1 MGASGETTIQD
12 KAAQDEA
19 AARKKAVRAAL
30 TGDRN
35 FRWLLG
41 GGVISM
47 LGDQFTLIAT
57 PWLVLALT
65 GDPVVLGTVLGVMN
79 LPRAVFILVGGAIV
93 DRYSPKSVLMLT
105 KYVNTLLLGLLAV
118 LVLSGGMTVALL
130 YPLVLAI
137 GLASAFSI
145 PSGTSILPRVVA
157 GELLPAANGM
167 MMGLRQ
173 LTLLA
178 GPALS
183 GLLLVLT
190 GVTGAA
196 GGPQDARGLGYA
208 FLFDSASF
216 AVSAWTLAR
225 VAERPLAPAPQGT
238 VGRTAG
244 RTAGRESVL
253 TAIVATFRH
262 FRQDAALRSVCL
274 YFAAVAF
281 IVVGPLQVAL
291 PIFTQGALSGDA
303 ATYSQLMLAQG
314 VGTLAGMVL
323 SGARPGWRIGGLGT
337 TMLLADGLSGLLFI
351 PLSLSTTVWQ
361 VAPLMALTGMLMG
374 YLQVAVFSWM
384 QRRVPLAMLG
394 RAMSLFMFIFMGL
407 APLSAALAGLLL
419 RWLTAGQLF
428 LACGL
433 SLLVIVIP
441 TLLLGGMRAVRETP
455 P

>member
-1 MGASGETTIQD
+1 MGVSGGTDI
-12 KAAQDEA
+12 QDEA

-30 TGDRN
+30 TGDRS

-41 GGVISM
+41 GGIISM

-105 KYVNTLLLGLLAV
+105 KYANALLLGLLAA
-118 LVLSGGMTVALL
+118 LVLSGGVTVALL

-157 GELLPAANGM
+157 GDLLPAANGM

-183 GLLLVLT
+183 GLLLLLAGGT
-190 GVTGAA
+190 TAG

-216 AVSAWTLAR
+216 AISAWTLAR
-225 VAERPLAPAPQGT
+225 VAERPLPSTPLAET
-238 VGRTAG
+238 
-244 RTAGRESVL
+244 GRESVL
-253 TAIVATFRH
+253 TAIVAALRY
-262 FRQDAALRSVCL
+262 FRQDAALRSICL

-281 IVVGPLQVAL
+281 IVGGPLQVAL

-351 PLSLSTTVWQ
+351 PLGLSTTVWQ

-384 QRRVPLAMLG
+384 QRRVPLVMLG

-428 LACGL
+428 LVCGL
-433 SLLVIVIP
+433 CLLAIVVP
-441 TLLLGGMRAVRETP
+441 TLLLGGMRVVRETP

>member
-1 MGASGETTIQD
+1 MGVSGETDI
-12 KAAQDEA
+12 QDEA
-19 AARKKAVRAAL
+19 AARKKAARAAL
-30 TGDRN
+30 TGDRD

-47 LGDQFTLIAT
+47 LGDQFTLIAI

-157 GELLPAANGM
+157 GDLLPAANGM

-190 GVTGAA
+190 GGTGTA
-196 GGPQDARGLGYA
+196 GGPRDASGLGYA

-216 AVSAWTLAR
+216 AISAWTLAR
-225 VAERPLAPAPQGT
+225 VAERPLPSTPQAET
-238 VGRTAG
+238 GRD
-244 RTAGRESVL
+244 R
-253 TAIVATFRH
+253 
-262 FRQDAALRSVCL
+262 C
-274 YFAAVAF
+274 
-281 IVVGPLQVAL
+281 
-291 PIFTQGALSGDA
+291 
-303 ATYSQLMLAQG
+303 
-314 VGTLAGMVL
+314 
-323 SGARPGWRIGGLGT
+323 
-337 TMLLADGLSGLLFI
+337 
-351 PLSLSTTVWQ
+351 
-361 VAPLMALTGMLMG
+361 
-374 YLQVAVFSWM
+374 
-384 QRRVPLAMLG
+384 
-394 RAMSLFMFIFMGL
+394 
-407 APLSAALAGLLL
+407 
-419 RWLTAGQLF
+419 
-428 LACGL
+428 
-433 SLLVIVIP
+433 
-441 TLLLGGMRAVRETP
+441 
-455 P
+455 